1 MTDIQAYS
9 KAKTQVSDR
18 RYIATPDET
27 ELAKRAWENHEFKK
41 FAVDVIAGPSRRP
54 RYGRT
59 FYAHARNEERA
70 IATVKRDA
78 LGIPSGATF
87 TARLAG
93 PRELGCVWRTQTDA
107 TVISRGNE

>member
-1 MTDIQAYS
+1 MIDIQACS
-9 KAKTQVSDR
+9 KAKPQISDR

-27 ELAKRAWENHEFKK
+27 ALAERAWEGYEIKK
-41 FAVDVIAGPSRRP
+41 FAVDVVAGPSRRP

-59 FYAHARNEERA
+59 FYAQARNAERA

-93 PRELGCVWRTQTDA
+93 PRELGCVWRTQTSDTA
-107 TVISRGNE
+107 NIEG